1 MSGRP
6 AASAS
11 DQPRNTKAIALGR
24 SFAGTISAIV
34 LAACG
39 V

>member
-11 DQPRNTKAIALGR
+11 DQPRNTKAMALGL
-24 SFAGTISAIV
+24 SFSGTISATV